1 MKEQFLEKKLVQ
13 TVKEYGGWAMKLV
26 SPGTSGIPDRLLLMP
41 GGIAAFVEVKA
52 PGKKPRPLQI
62 AQMNKLKKLG
72 FPVFMLDDTD
82 QIQTIIEEVKYAKDN
97 H

>member
-13 TVKEYGGWAMKLV
+13 AAKNHEGWAMKLV
-26 SPGTSGIPDRLLLMP
+26 SPGTSGVPDRLLLMP

-72 FPVFMLDDTD
+72 FPVFVLDDAD
-82 QIQTIIEEVKYAKDN
+82 QIHTIIEEVKYGIRPS
-97 H
+97 